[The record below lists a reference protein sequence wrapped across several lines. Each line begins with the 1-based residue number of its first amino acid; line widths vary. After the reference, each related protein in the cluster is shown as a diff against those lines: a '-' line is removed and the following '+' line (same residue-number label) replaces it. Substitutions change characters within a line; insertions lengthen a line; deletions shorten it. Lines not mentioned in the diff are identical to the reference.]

1 MKIVIIT
8 GEESG
13 DRLGAALMDSLKILY
28 KDNINLYGI
37 GGNELKKHNIQ
48 NFFHLKDI
56 NVMGIIEVI
65 PKIYQIKK
73 IINETAMKVININP
87 DVVVTIDSPD
97 FNLRIA
103 SAIKNKNKN
112 IKIMHYVAPSVW
124 NWRAG
129 RINTVKK
136 NIDHLLTILPFEKK
150 IFDEAL
156 VPTTFVGHPVTDIDL
171 SKYSYL
177 DNKDIEKPIFLILPG
192 SRLSEV
198 SRLLSI
204 FIGAIEIS
212 SFKDNFDFV
221 LPTTESMKDE
231 VSQILSRNKLSFDI
245 KVIDNED
252 KKYEYFYLADFAVI
266 ASGTVGLELSYF
278 GVTYASAYKFHPIS
292 YFIFKMLIKTKLGSL
307 INIIL
312 GKMIIPELIQYD
324 CNPISISQTLEK
336 IINDKEYKEAIKK
349 NVNKALA
356 QLSINGHSSLI
367 ASEALMKLI
376 NK

>member
-13 DRLGAALMDSLKILY
+13 DRLGAALMDSLKTLY
-28 KDNINLYGI
+28 KDDINLYGI
-37 GGNELKKHNIQ
+37 GGNELKRHNIQ
-48 NFFHLKDI
+48 NFFHFSDI

-65 PKIYQIKK
+65 PKILKIKK
-73 IINETAMKVININP
+73 IINQTVLKIININP
-87 DVVVTIDSPD
+87 DIVITIDSPD

-103 SAIKNKNKN
+103 SAIKIKNKN

-136 NIDHLLTILPFEKK
+136 NIDYLLTILPFEKK
-150 IFDEAL
+150 IFDKAL

-171 SKYSYL
+171 NKYSYL
-177 DNKDIEKPIFLILPG
+177 DSKDIEKPLFLILPG
-192 SRLSEV
+192 SRRSEV

-204 FIGAIEIS
+204 FIDAIEIS
-212 SFKDNFDFV
+212 SFKDTFDFV
-221 LPTTESMKDE
+221 LPTTKSMKSE
-231 VSQILSRNKLSFDI
+231 VNQILSSKKISFDI

-252 KKYEYFYLADFAVI
+252 KKYESFYLADYAVI

-278 GVTYASAYKFHPIS
+278 GVMYISAYKFHPIS
-292 YFIFKMLIKTKLGSL
+292 YFIFKMMIKTKLGNL

-324 CNPISISQTLEK
+324 CNSVSISKALEK
-336 IINDKEYKEAIKK
+336 LINDIDYKKLIKK
-349 NVNKALA
+349 NVNEAVA
-356 QLSINGHSSLI
+356 QLSTNSYSSLI

>member
-13 DRLGAALMDSLKILY
+13 DRLGAALMDSLKTLY
-28 KDNINLYGI
+28 KGDINLYGI
-37 GGNELKKHNIQ
+37 GGNELKRHNIQ
-48 NFFHLKDI
+48 NFFHLSDI

-65 PKIYQIKK
+65 PKIFKIKK
-73 IINETAMKVININP
+73 IINQTVLQIVNINP
-87 DVVVTIDSPD
+87 DIVITIDSPD

-103 SAIKNKNKN
+103 SAIKIKNKN

-136 NIDHLLTILPFEKK
+136 YIDHLLTILPFEKK
-150 IFDEAL
+150 IFDKAL

-171 SKYSYL
+171 NKYSYL
-177 DNKDIEKPIFLILPG
+177 DSKDIEKPLFLILPG
-192 SRLSEV
+192 SRRSEV

-204 FIGAIEIS
+204 FIDAIEIS
-212 SFKDNFDFV
+212 SFKDTFDFV
-221 LPTTESMKDE
+221 LPTTESMKSK
-231 VSQILSRNKLSFDI
+231 VNQILSSKKISFDI
-245 KVIDNED
+245 KVIDDED
-252 KKYEYFYLADFAVI
+252 KKYESFYLADYAVI

-278 GVTYASAYKFHPIS
+278 GVMYISAYKFHPIS
-292 YFIFKMLIKTKLGSL
+292 YLIFKMMIKTKLGNL

-324 CNPISISQTLEK
+324 CNSVSISKALK
-336 IINDKEYKEAIKK
+336 KLINDIDYKELIKK
-349 NVNKALA
+349 DVNEAVA
-356 QLSINGHSSLI
+356 QLSTNSYSSLI
-367 ASEALMKLI
+367 ASEVLMKLI